1 MFLCYNIL
9 GGDKLGGKN
18 SPESINRYMQ
28 KTYDRLN
35 VLVPKGRRDEI
46 KAAASAAGE
55 SMNQYIV
62 SAIDQRM
69 ERDKQEAGE

>member
-1 MFLCYNIL
+1 M
-9 GGDKLGGKN
+9 GGKN

-28 KTYDRLN
+28 KAYDRLN

-46 KAAASAAGE
+46 KAAASTAGE

-62 SAIDQRM
+62 TAINQRM
-69 ERDKQEAGE
+69 ERDKQEAVE

>member
-1 MFLCYNIL
+1 M
-9 GGDKLGGKN
+9 GGKN

-28 KTYDRLN
+28 KVYDRLN

-46 KAAASAAGE
+46 KAAAAASGE

-62 SAIDQRM
+62 TAIDQRM

>member
-1 MFLCYNIL
+1 M
-9 GGDKLGGKN
+9 GGKN

-28 KTYDRLN
+28 KAYDRLN
-35 VLVPKGRRDEI
+35 VLVPKGRRDKI

-62 SAIDQRM
+62 TAIDQRM